1 MCRNGIR
8 SWVVTFLAAAILFW
22 TGGLLRADNGHEG
35 KAGVQEIKELV
46 SKCKI
51 TLAKAI
57 EIAEA
62 ATQGRAYGVECELED
77 GRVEIEVKV
86 LVGDVLKEVEID
98 GADGKVLE
106 IETKQPTTRE
116 TRQRLD
122 VSKLLGRPREPDR
135 HFFFTDTE
143 DGISLSAEAARNEMR
158 EAAKANPGQPPMIR
172 NPKTGKYTGVFGLK
186 CPKCGTYFSMQPKT
200 GSMFPTSWRDIC
212 PKCGYSEQREQAIQA
227 AIKMHQEG
235 KYDPERIPPFMRED
249 IEKALRERD
258 AQKK

>member
-1 MCRNGIR
+1 
-8 SWVVTFLAAAILFW
+8 
-22 TGGLLRADNGHEG
+22 
-35 KAGVQEIKELV
+35 
-46 SKCKI
+46 
-51 TLAKAI
+51 
-57 EIAEA
+57 
-62 ATQGRAYGVECELED
+62 
-77 GRVEIEVKV
+77 VKV

-116 TRQRLD
+116 TRQRGHVD
-122 VSKLLGRPREPDR
+122 TLLGRSKPTDR

-186 CPKCGTYFSMQPKT
+186 CPKCGTYFPMQPKT

-235 KYDPERIPPFMRED
+235 KYDPDRIPPFMRED